1 MGITCPILMDLGFY
15 DMMDVRVEDFK
26 KKTDLSLAEYI
37 EFEKD
42 NIWKVEDL
50 SNIKSCVVEEN
61 TLSTNFNGFSPP
73 PSSY

>member
-1 MGITCPILMDLGFY
+1 MDITCPILMDLGFY

-50 SNIKSCVVEEN
+50 SNIKSCVV
-61 TLSTNFNGFSPP
+61 
-73 PSSY
+73 